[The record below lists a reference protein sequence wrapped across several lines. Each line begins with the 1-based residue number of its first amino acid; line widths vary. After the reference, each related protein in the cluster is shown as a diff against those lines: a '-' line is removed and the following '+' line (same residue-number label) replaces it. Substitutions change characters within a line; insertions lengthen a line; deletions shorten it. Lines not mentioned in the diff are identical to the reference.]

1 MPDPQPPPTT
11 RPVLP
16 SGPSAG
22 AGPSADPP
30 MTGHDGRPLGWRF
43 DFEAAD
49 TAARELEL
57 TGQSLMEVAALLEA
71 DVPVVAEDWEG
82 RLREVFD
89 VESMLHDT
97 AARTLA
103 NDMLLLAAAIR
114 AKAVEAAA
122 AWVP

>member
-1 MPDPQPPPTT
+1 MPVPDEGPPGGVPGTST
-11 RPVLP
+11 
-16 SGPSAG
+16 SDATG
-22 AGPSADPP
+22 DPP
-30 MTGHDGRPLGWRF
+30 VTGHDGRPVGWRF

-49 TAARELEL
+49 DAARELEL
-57 TGQSLMEVAALLEA
+57 TGQALMEAVALIEA

-103 NDMLLLAAAIR
+103 TDMLLLAAAIR
-114 AKAVEAAA
+114 AKAAEAAA